1 MTSIKRMSLALVL
14 TVTGFGTAGAQIVAS
29 SASGDLNGQTL
40 SPGDQLRIV
49 VWRKP
54 ELTCDCVIAGNGT
67 VIHPLYREVA
77 VTGVPMATVEERL
90 RTFLAKYEQNP
101 QFVIQP
107 LVKIIVR
114 GEVRIPTIYTV
125 PPETT
130 IAQAIVLAG
139 GPTEVGRLDQI
150 IVIRDRQQIKIDLSR
165 PDADATLLQ
174 VRSNDQIIVG
184 RKRPS
189 PLQYVS
195 PIASSLGLMLTL
207 ITLFRR

>member
-1 MTSIKRMSLALVL
+1 MTSIKHLSLALAFIA
-14 TVTGFGTAGAQIVAS
+14 TGFGTAGAQIGEP

-67 VIHPLYREVA
+67 VIHPLYREVP
-77 VTGVPMATVEERL
+77 VTGVRMAIVEDRL
-90 RTFLAKYEQNP
+90 RAFLSKYEQNP

-114 GEVRIPTIYTV
+114 GEVRAPTIYTV

-139 GPTEVGRLDQI
+139 GPTAIGRLDEI

-165 PDADATLLQ
+165 PDTDATLLQ
-174 VRSNDQIIVG
+174 IRSNDQIIVG
-184 RKRPS
+184 RKRQS

-195 PIASSLGLMLTL
+195 PIASSLGLILG
-207 ITLFRR
+207 IVTLFRR